1 MGRQK
6 IINGAV
12 FFYLMVILYT
22 LYWLINTT
30 SIDHSSKMTVLT
42 FSIVEYLIVS
52 IYLCP
57 DRNSDNYN
65 YDYKDRINER
75 YTKISD
81 FISYKKLFSI
91 WWWIIYIISNIHI
104 WFDKHLTIYSY
115 ENKSRTKK

>member
-30 SIDHSSKMTVLT
+30 SIDHSSKMMVLT
-42 FSIVEYLIVS
+42 FSIVGYLIVS

-57 DRNSDNYN
+57 DRNSNNYN

-81 FISYKKLFSI
+81 FISYKKLFSV

-104 WFDKHLTIYSY
+104 WFDKNLTIY
-115 ENKSRTKK
+115 EKRNNSR